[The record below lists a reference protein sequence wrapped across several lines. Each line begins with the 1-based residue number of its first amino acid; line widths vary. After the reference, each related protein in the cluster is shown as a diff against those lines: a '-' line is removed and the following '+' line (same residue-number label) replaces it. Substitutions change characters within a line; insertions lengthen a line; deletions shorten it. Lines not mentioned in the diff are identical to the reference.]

1 MPRASEPDSH
11 PSEWRTGLGR
21 SGGGGRL
28 GSMLLSA
35 GSDVT
40 FDPSPAEGAEI
51 GCRAVAGIGRYLV
64 GIASEVRLD
73 AIEQR
78 RKVWLITAV
87 VTERVRHDD
96 LIIRIHC
103 SLRVVALD
111 VAVLGLE
118 SLALGDSVKLRCAFG
133 SGSCD
138 GGAALRPGPGLSSF
152 FSRAACAA
160 CALAFASASSSA
172 LASRIR
178 TKRVCLSATQSG
190 SSSPRIVRP
199 ERLVLRGVRRFRR
212 VQPAVDLRLQLS
224 FALLHILVTHR
235 LVLGRIRLDL
245 GAVERHG
252 ARE

>member
-1 MPRASEPDSH
+1 
-11 PSEWRTGLGR
+11 
-21 SGGGGRL
+21 
-28 GSMLLSA
+28 MLLSA

-40 FDPSPAEGAEI
+40 FDSSPAEGAGI
-51 GCRAVAGIGRYLV
+51 GCRAVAGIGRSFV

-118 SLALGDSVKLRCAFG
+118 NSALGIGELRCAFG

-152 FSRAACAA
+152 FSRAACSA

-190 SSSPRIVRP
+190 SSSPRLSGRTPCPPRRP
-199 ERLVLRGVRRFRR
+199 PLPPRSTSCRSPLAAQLRASSYTRNSS
-212 VQPAVDLRLQLS
+212 PCAW
-224 FALLHILVTHR
+224 THSP
-235 LVLGRIRLDL
+235 
-245 GAVERHG
+245 
-252 ARE
+252 

>member
-21 SGGGGRL
+21 SGGGRL

-51 GCRAVAGIGRYLV
+51 GCRAVAGIGRYFV

-118 SLALGDSVKLRCAFG
+118 NSALGIGEV
-133 SGSCD
+133 
-138 GGAALRPGPGLSSF
+138 ALRFRLRFLRWRRCFAARSRLIVLLLPCGL
-152 FSRAACAA
+152 
-160 CALAFASASSSA
+160 L
-172 LASRIR
+172 
-178 TKRVCLSATQSG
+178 
-190 SSSPRIVRP
+190 
-199 ERLVLRGVRRFRR
+199 
-212 VQPAVDLRLQLS
+212 
-224 FALLHILVTHR
+224 
-235 LVLGRIRLDL
+235 
-245 GAVERHG
+245 
-252 ARE
+252 